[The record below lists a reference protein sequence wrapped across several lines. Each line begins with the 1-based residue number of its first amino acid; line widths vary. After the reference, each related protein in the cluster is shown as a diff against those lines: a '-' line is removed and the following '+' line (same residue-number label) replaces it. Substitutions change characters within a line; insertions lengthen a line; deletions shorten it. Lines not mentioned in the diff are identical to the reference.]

1 MLRLIST
8 LSLMLLQCGISHA
21 ELADLSESEL
31 SDVSGEG
38 IGLVYENYQM
48 NMQSEVMG
56 GEVGNDFKI
65 TGIKDSSAQDVTVR
79 IGQFYLAGSGT
90 NLGTDLVGKP
100 VNLGRLSNPIT
111 IDLLDGNTLG
121 GGAYADKSVLAI
133 AMPTKFSGDGAD
145 LSTNTNGYSC
155 VDSSLGANSGLC
167 SSRPNNADGNG
178 FHGERFDMGYKIN
191 REFTHVDTSKDV
203 NLNFHAQ
210 AANMDGSFW
219 RFWGSDASDG
229 VDVDGGVA
237 SSDSGLMME
246 AQINFYA
253 DKLVFNS
260 CDLDGATSCG
270 EQVGFEE
277 FSMELALG
285 SAKYFQPLTI
295 DVSDSGFLHIQIQA
309 LPKPGDARLPG
320 TTKLIGADGLVG
332 TSDAVTHAW
341 YKDYYENGPKT
352 NISIGNVTVGPAGA
366 PESFGSASI
375 QGMQIQ
381 YLEVISHEL

>member
-1 MLRLIST
+1 MLRLITT
-8 LSLMLLQCGISHA
+8 LSIVLLQSGLSHA
-21 ELADLSESEL
+21 ELNDLTESEL

-38 IGLVYENYQM
+38 IGLVYENYQI

-56 GEVGNDFKI
+56 GETGNDFKI
-65 TGIKDSSAQDVTVR
+65 TGIKDPLAQDVTVR

-90 NLGTDLVGKP
+90 NLGTDLVGKT

-133 AMPTKFSGDGAD
+133 AMPTKYLEDVVDSGI
-145 LSTNTNGYSC
+145 SSNGYNC
-155 VDSSLGANSGLC
+155 TDSSQGVGTGTC
-167 SSRPNNADGNG
+167 SSRPANADSNG

-191 REFTHVDTSKDV
+191 RTFVDNAKDV

-210 AANMDGSFW
+210 SANMDGSFW

-229 VDVDGGVA
+229 VDVDGGTA

-260 CDLDGATSCG
+260 CDLDGVSNCG
-270 EQVGFEE
+270 DEVGFEK

-295 DVSDSGFLHIQIQA
+295 DVNDNGFLHIQIQA
-309 LPKPGDARLPG
+309 LPKPGDTRLPG

-332 TSDAVTHAW
+332 SSDAVTHAW
-341 YKDYYENGPKT
+341 YEDYYTNGPKT

>member
-1 MLRLIST
+1 MLRLITT
-8 LSLMLLQCGISHA
+8 LSIVLLQCGLSHA
-21 ELADLSESEL
+21 ELADLTESEL

-38 IGLVYENYQM
+38 IGLVYENYQI
-48 NMQSEVMG
+48 NMQSQVMG
-56 GEVGNDFKI
+56 GETGNDFKI
-65 TGIKDSSAQDVTVR
+65 TGIKDNETTPNDVVVT

-90 NLGTDLVGKP
+90 DLGTNLAGKT

-121 GGAYADKSVLAI
+121 GGAYADKSVLSI
-133 AMPTKFSGDGAD
+133 AMPTQVAFAQ
-145 LSTNTNGYSC
+145 GYDC
-155 VDSSLGANSGLC
+155 TDSSQGVGTGTC

-191 REFTHVDTSKDV
+191 REFNHVDTSKDV

-229 VDVDGGVA
+229 VDVDGGLA

-260 CDLDGATSCG
+260 CDLDGVSNCG
-270 EQVGFEE
+270 DQVGFEE

-285 SAKYFQPLTI
+285 SAKFFQPLTI
-295 DVSDSGFLHIQIQA
+295 DVNNDGFLHVQIQA
-309 LPKPGDARLPG
+309 LPKPGDSRLPG
-320 TTKLIGADGLVG
+320 TGVIGSTGLENA
-332 TSDAVTHAW
+332 SDATTDQVTWDW
-341 YKDYYENGPKT
+341 YLSL
-352 NISIGNVTVGPAGA
+352 IHI
-366 PESFGSASI
+366 
-375 QGMQIQ
+375 
-381 YLEVISHEL
+381 

>member
-56 GEVGNDFKI
+56 GEAGNDFKI

-133 AMPTKFSGDGAD
+133 AMPTQVAFAQ
-145 LSTNTNGYSC
+145 GYDC
-155 VDSSLGANSGLC
+155 TDSSQGVGTGTC

-229 VDVDGGVA
+229 VDVDGNA
-237 SSDSGLMME
+237 TSDSGLMME

-260 CDLDGATSCG
+260 CDLDGVSSCG
-270 EQVGFEE
+270 DQVGFEE

-285 SAKYFQPLTI
+285 SAKFFQPLTI
-295 DVSDSGFLHIQIQA
+295 DVNNDGFLHIQIQT
-309 LPKPGDARLPG
+309 LPKPGDSRLPG
-320 TTKLIGADGLVG
+320 TGVIGSTGLENA
-332 TSDAVTHAW
+332 SDATTDQMTWDW
-341 YKDYYENGPKT
+341 YNDYYTSGPKT
-352 NISIGNVTVGPAGA
+352 NINIGNITVGPAGA

>member
-1 MLRLIST
+1 LLRLFST
-8 LSLMLLQCGISHA
+8 LSLMLLQCGLSHA
-21 ELADLSESEL
+21 ELADLTESEL

-38 IGLVYENYQM
+38 IGLVYENYQI

-56 GEVGNDFKI
+56 GETGNDFKI
-65 TGIKDSSAQDVTVR
+65 TGIKDTSAQDVTVR

-90 NLGTDLVGKP
+90 DLGTNLAGKT

-133 AMPTKFSGDGAD
+133 AMPTQVAFAQ
-145 LSTNTNGYSC
+145 GYDC
-155 VDSSLGANSGLC
+155 TDSSQGVGTGTC

-178 FHGERFDMGYKIN
+178 FRGERFDMGYKIN
-191 REFTHVDTSKDV
+191 RTFVDNAKDV

-210 AANMDGSFW
+210 SANMDGSFW

-229 VDVDGGVA
+229 VSVDGNA
-237 SSDSGLMME
+237 SADSGLMME

-260 CDLDGATSCG
+260 CDLDGSTACG

-277 FSMELALG
+277 FSMELAIG

-295 DVSDSGFLHIQIQA
+295 DVSDSGFLHVQIQA
-309 LPKPGDARLPG
+309 LPSPGDARLPG

-341 YKDYYENGPKT
+341 YDDYYENGPKT
-352 NISIGNVTVGPAGA
+352 NISIGNVTVGPAGV